1 MENEHG
7 EIRKDDVEDKDFNTI
22 VKISSL
28 RHKGFWTTPI
38 LLPRPSRHDAV
49 ERTPS
54 KNWAFQSI
62 FDALRCFHP
71 SPKKEF
77 LFEIRNRCVL
87 IRSLNTDLVVLL
99 RQELFYVY
107 FLFSDPSLKNSFPL
121 LPWDWLLALMKHNL
135 LLHMMTLLLKCDPLY
150 LYSPC
155 NALANF
161 SSRVSLPSISL

>member
-22 VKISSL
+22 VKMSSL

-77 LFEIRNRCVL
+77 LFVFEIDVFW
-87 IRSLNTDLVVLL
+87 SDLWIL
-99 RQELFYVY
+99 
-107 FLFSDPSLKNSFPL
+107 
-121 LPWDWLLALMKHNL
+121 
-135 LLHMMTLLLKCDPLY
+135 TL
-150 LYSPC
+150 
-155 NALANF
+155 
-161 SSRVSLPSISL
+161 

>member
-99 RQELFYVY
+99 RQELFYIY
-107 FLFSDPSLKNSFPL
+107 FLFSDPFFEEF
-121 LPWDWLLALMKHNL
+121 
-135 LLHMMTLLLKCDPLY
+135 
-150 LYSPC
+150 
-155 NALANF
+155 F
-161 SSRVSLPSISL
+161 SSPSLRLITCTDEAQFTSAHDDITPQVRSFIPVFSV